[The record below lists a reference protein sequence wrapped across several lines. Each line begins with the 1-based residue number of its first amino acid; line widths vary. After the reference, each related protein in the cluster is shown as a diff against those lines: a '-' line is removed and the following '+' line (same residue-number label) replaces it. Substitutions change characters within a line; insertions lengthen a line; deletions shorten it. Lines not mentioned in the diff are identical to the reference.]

1 MKRLQPKYIKAI
13 FYGLGVLFLLIAI
26 GLIKP
31 SLDDKH
37 DELQA
42 VNDQLSAE
50 LTQIEGL
57 EANMA
62 SYQEQSQ
69 AFQEENAEI
78 LSRFPA
84 EVRPED
90 VILFAKELQDT
101 SDMKVNSIGVTPGN
115 LIYAMNA
122 APVEAAP
129 VEETPAEGE
138 NADAQNAGDA
148 AVAPTDEAGI
158 DASLGII
165 DEASVVR
172 PDYNLF
178 QMAVSYDFNIS
189 YRDLKKITGEILSYR
204 DKQNIAG
211 VSLSFDEQTG
221 KLVGNLNV
229 NRYYLTGT
237 DKVYESPDAGSIKK
251 GTNNIFGTIDG
262 PIKND

>member
-1 MKRLQPKYIKAI
+1 MKKLQPRYVKLIC
-13 FYGLGVLFLLIAI
+13 YGLGILFLLISI
-26 GLIKP
+26 FVIKP

-62 SYQEQSQ
+62 TYEEQSKT
-69 AFQEENAEI
+69 FQEEDAEI
-78 LSRFPA
+78 LSHFPA

-90 VILFAKELQDT
+90 VILFAKDLQDKT
-101 SDMKVNSIGVTPGN
+101 DDLKVNSIGVTAGN
-115 LIYAMNA
+115 LIYAMNT
-122 APVEAAP
+122 APVEAPP
-129 VEETPAEGE
+129 VEETTTEE
-138 NADAQNAGDA
+138 NADAEATGAEA
-148 AVAPTDEAGI
+148 AVDPADEAGI

-165 DEASVVR
+165 DEASVVK

-178 QMAVSYDFNIS
+178 QMAVSYDFNTS
-189 YRDLKKITGEILSYR
+189 YRDLKTITGIILDCE
-204 DKQNIAG
+204 DKQNISG

-221 KLVGNLNV
+221 KLIGNFNV

-237 DKVYESPDAGSIKK
+237 DKEYESPDAGSIKK
-251 GTNNIFGTIDG
+251 GTSNIFGTIDG
-262 PIKND
+262 PAKN